1 MRRLIFFLSFFLLT
15 STICSY
21 SESNGTNDQRRNE
34 HIICP
39 TLGFGVMGTT
49 TGFDFFYR
57 HSSGFALFCNL
68 NVSIPTAQMAGL
80 FVHPE
85 LYIGYSLKRGNFYAN
100 FTAGAWGG
108 GGFYPYDYRLKR
120 NIHGE
125 LVAEREDFPIIM
137 GFFGIRNDY
146 LYFFNDKFG
155 INFSHTH
162 GFGIYA
168 GRWFTY
174 DILAPYGFMV
184 KMGLAVRL

>member
-1 MRRLIFFLSFFLLT
+1 MKKLILFFCLFLLADT
-15 STICSY
+15 VCSY
-21 SESNGTNDQRRNE
+21 SEPNKAINKKRNE
-34 HIICP
+34 YIIMP
-39 TLGFGVMGTT
+39 MIGFGVMGTT

-68 NVSIPTAQMAGL
+68 NISIPTARMAGL
-80 FVHPE
+80 LVHPE
-85 LYIGYSLKRGNFYAN
+85 LYLGYSLKRGNFYAN

-120 NIHGE
+120 NVHGE
-125 LVAEREDFPIIM
+125 LVAKREDFPIFM

-146 LYFFNDKFG
+146 LYFFNDKLG

-162 GFGIYA
+162 GFGIYV

-174 DILAPYGFMV
+174 DIMVSYGFMA
-184 KMGLAVRL
+184 KMALAIRL